1 MHIYKITNL
10 INGKVYIGQTMQKNP
25 KRRWYEHC
33 AEVKG
38 SRNSHLYNSM
48 RLHGVENFSWEVI
61 DTAKTLEQLNDKER
75 FWLEHYR
82 ALTECYN
89 VREAGSNRRHSPE
102 SIERMREAQR
112 AAHARRRAHGTEG
125 GWTRSDGGAMK
136 GKEHSPETKKKMSE
150 SAKRRGITPE
160 AASRKN
166 YRIGKVCI
174 VDNGRKKWV
183 EPA

>member
-61 DTAKTLEQLNDKER
+61 DTAKTLEELNDKEGI
-75 FWLEHYR
+75 WLDHYR

-136 GKEHSPETKKKMSE
+136 GKAHPAKGKK
-150 SAKRRGITPE
+150 RTPE
-160 AASRKN
+160 QRKTIQRAAASRKN

-174 VDNGRKKWV
+174 DDNGRKKWV
-183 EPA
+183 ELT